1 MVASVT
7 LYYETGLS
15 PGNCLDSIS
24 KLSSLAFTS
33 KTFPNVAIKQDRG
46 RVDIRINATYADV
59 KNADYCKINS
69 TGYWVT
75 GIEMLNDH
83 CAMVLLQQD
92 YLTTIGVSNIS
103 IVSGWCT
110 RRSVSDD
117 TLFKNTLPENFTP
130 SQELVVS
137 GCTEISNGSSETGHI
152 NVLLCNLDILNLTDL
167 AKAYTATLAGKDV
180 NVVVPKLPAIT
191 DGGTKYYFHPQGV
204 SNTYSTN
211 IAMTKA
217 FNPNNTKVKEGV
229 SEVRAL
235 GIESCIGAS
244 YNLPLQWVD
253 ATEDGNGVYTMFVD
267 KWKNTKSALSTHWGS
282 YKNNKVYSGQ
292 FQSIVCYSI
301 CSGEQNTFRVEDI
314 INDDGNISWTLFA
327 DLRYN
332 GYPACKP
339 SIYKNKG
346 NNSMFGVVKGAGWQ
360 QTPFMYTYGSSG
372 YAVGL
377 QSAAQNYAAN
387 QLGVIG
393 GLAGNLI
400 NIGSMAN
407 SAALSNAAN
416 LHAYNQHV
424 LANAGNSV
432 AEDQR
437 NYLGSS
443 QWASY
448 KANMYNIGTNL
459 VSSGISAGAQ
469 LAMNRVNFND
479 NVRSLLKATPEIQF
493 PVVPQLQDFIGNKF
507 YEMHYRLSNT
517 DMTRFDNY
525 LTQFGYAVSERL
537 TTDCFTGRTHFNYVQ
552 GEDVTLNSSAPLY
565 LCNGAAE
572 QIMNGVR
579 IWHTKPSSS
588 ALIDNPIA

>member
-24 KLSSLAFTS
+24 KLSSLAFTA

-46 RVDIRINATYADV
+46 RVDIKINATYADV

-69 TGYWVT
+69 SGYWVT
-75 GIEMLNDH
+75 GINMLNDH
-83 CAMVLLQQD
+83 CAMILLQQD
-92 YLTTIGVSNIS
+92 YLTTIGVSNLS

-180 NVVVPKLPAIT
+180 NVVVPKLPSIS
-191 DGGTKYYFHPQGV
+191 DGGTKYYFHPQGA

-282 YKNNKVYSGQ
+282 YKVYSGQ

-314 INDDGNISWTLFA
+314 VNSDGNIIWTLFA

-339 SIYKNKG
+339 STYRNKQ
-346 NNSMFGVVKGAGWQ
+346 NSSMFGVVKGANWQ

-377 QSAAQNYAAN
+377 QSAAQNYVAN
-387 QLGVIG
+387 QLGVAG
-393 GLAGNLI
+393 GIVGSGA
-400 NIGSMAN
+400 NIVSGM
-407 SAALSNAAN
+407 
-416 LHAYNQHV
+416 
-424 LANAGNSV
+424 
-432 AEDQR
+432 
-437 NYLGSS
+437 
-443 QWASY
+443 
-448 KANMYNIGTNL
+448 
-459 VSSGISAGAQ
+459 VSSDLSGGEAQANNFALGTKIVSNGISAGAR

-479 NVRSLLKATPEIQF
+479 SVRSLLKATPEIQF
-493 PVVPQLQDFIGNKF
+493 PVVPQLQDFVGNKF

-525 LTQFGYAVSERL
+525 LTQFGYAVSEKL
-537 TTDCFTGRTHFNYVQ
+537 TTACFTGRTHFNYVQ
-552 GEDVTLNSSAPLY
+552 GEDVTLNATAPLY
-565 LCNGAAE
+565 LRNGAAE

-588 ALIDNPIA
+588 ALVDNPIA

>member
-24 KLSSLAFTS
+24 KLSSLAFTA

-69 TGYWVT
+69 SGYWVT
-75 GIEMLNDH
+75 GINMLNDH

-92 YLTTIGVSNIS
+92 YLTTIGVSNLS

-180 NVVVPKLPAIT
+180 NVVVPKLPSIS
-191 DGGTKYYFHPQGV
+191 DGGTKYYFHPQGA

-267 KWKNTKSALSTHWGS
+267 KWKNTKSSLSTHWGS

-301 CSGEQNTFRVEDI
+301 CSGEQNTFKVEDI
-314 INDDGNISWTLFA
+314 INSDGDITWTLFA

-339 SIYKNKG
+339 STYRSKHNS
-346 NNSMFGVVKGAGWQ
+346 SMFGVVKGANWQ

-372 YAVGL
+372 YAVGI
-377 QSAAQNYAAN
+377 QSAAQNYVAN
-387 QLGVIG
+387 QLGVAG
-393 GLAGNLI
+393 GIVGSGANIVSGMVGSDLSGGEAQANNLALGTKI
-400 NIGSMAN
+400 V
-407 SAALSNAAN
+407 SN
-416 LHAYNQHV
+416 
-424 LANAGNSV
+424 
-432 AEDQR
+432 
-437 NYLGSS
+437 
-443 QWASY
+443 
-448 KANMYNIGTNL
+448 
-459 VSSGISAGAQ
+459 GISAGAR

-525 LTQFGYAVSERL
+525 LTQFGYAVSEKL
-537 TTDCFTGRTHFNYVQ
+537 TTACFTGRTHFNYVQ
-552 GEDVTLNSSAPLY
+552 GEDVTLNATAPLY
-565 LCNGAAE
+565 LRNGAAE

-588 ALIDNPIA
+588 ALVDNPIA

>member
-24 KLSSLAFTS
+24 KLSSLAFTA

-69 TGYWVT
+69 SGYWVT
-75 GIEMLNDH
+75 GINMLNDH

-92 YLTTIGVSNIS
+92 YLTTIGVSNLS

-130 SQELVVS
+130 SQELVVE
-137 GCTEISNGSSETGHI
+137 GCNEISNGSSETGHI
-152 NVLLCNLDILNLTDL
+152 NVLLCNLDILNLKDL
-167 AKAYTATLAGKDV
+167 AKAYTATLAGMDTYV
-180 NVVVPKLPAIT
+180 IVPKLPAIT

-253 ATEDGNGVYTMFVD
+253 ATEDGNGVYTRFID
-267 KWKNTKSALSTHWGS
+267 KWKSTKSSLSTHWGS

-301 CSGEQNTFRVEDI
+301 CSGEQSTFKVEDI
-314 INDDGNISWTLFA
+314 INSDGNIVWTLFA

-339 SIYKNKG
+339 STYKKKG
-346 NNSMFGVVKGAGWQ
+346 NDSMFGVVKGANWQ

-377 QSAAQNYAAN
+377 QSAAQNYATN
-387 QLGVIG
+387 KLGILG
-393 GLAGNLI
+393 GIVG
-400 NIGSMAN
+400 GS
-407 SAALSNAAN
+407 
-416 LHAYNQHV
+416 
-424 LANAGNSV
+424 
-432 AEDQR
+432 
-437 NYLGSS
+437 
-443 QWASY
+443 
-448 KANMYNIGTNL
+448 ANMAAGLVGTDLSGGEAQANNL
-459 VSSGISAGAQ
+459 ATVTRAMTNGVSAGAR
-469 LAMNRVNFND
+469 LAMNRWDLNN
-479 NVRSLLKATPEIQF
+479 NVRSLLESTPEIQF
-493 PVVPQLQDFIGNKF
+493 PVIPQMQDFIGNKF
-507 YEMHYRLSNT
+507 YEMHYHLSKT

-525 LTQFGYAVSERL
+525 LTQFGYAVNEKL
-537 TTDCFTGRTHFNYVQ
+537 TTACFTGRTHFNYVQ
-552 GEDVTLNSSAPLY
+552 GEDVTLNATAPLY
-565 LCNGAAE
+565 LRNGAAE

-588 ALIDNPIA
+588 ALVDNPIA

>member
-24 KLSSLAFTS
+24 KLSSLAFTA

-46 RVDIRINATYADV
+46 RVDIKINATYADV

-69 TGYWVT
+69 SGYWVT
-75 GIEMLNDH
+75 GINMLNDH
-83 CAMVLLQQD
+83 CAMILLQQD
-92 YLTTIGVSNIS
+92 YLTTIGVSNLS

-180 NVVVPKLPAIT
+180 NVVVPKLPSIS
-191 DGGTKYYFHPQGV
+191 DGGTKYYFHPQGA

-267 KWKNTKSALSTHWGS
+267 KWKNTKSSLSTHWGS

-301 CSGEQNTFRVEDI
+301 CSGEQNTFKVEDI
-314 INDDGNISWTLFA
+314 VNSDGNITWTLFA

-339 SIYKNKG
+339 STYRNKN
-346 NNSMFGVVKGAGWQ
+346 NSSMFGVVKGANWQ

-377 QSAAQNYAAN
+377 QSAAQNYVAN
-387 QLGVIG
+387 QLGVAG
-393 GLAGNLI
+393 GIVGSGANIVSGM
-400 NIGSMAN
+400 IGSDLSGGEAQAN
-407 SAALSNAAN
+407 NFALGTKIVSNG
-416 LHAYNQHV
+416 V
-424 LANAGNSV
+424 
-432 AEDQR
+432 
-437 NYLGSS
+437 
-443 QWASY
+443 
-448 KANMYNIGTNL
+448 
-459 VSSGISAGAQ
+459 SAGAR

-493 PVVPQLQDFIGNKF
+493 PVIPQLQDFVGNKF
-507 YEMHYRLSNT
+507 YELHYRLSNT

-525 LTQFGYAVSERL
+525 LTQFGYAVSEKL
-537 TTDCFTGRTHFNYVQ
+537 TTACFTGRTHFNYVQ
-552 GEDVTLNSSAPLY
+552 GEDVTLNATAPLY
-565 LCNGAAE
+565 LRNGAAE

-588 ALIDNPIA
+588 ALVDNPIA

>member
-24 KLSSLAFTS
+24 KLSSLAFTA

-46 RVDIRINATYADV
+46 RVDIKINATYADV

-69 TGYWVT
+69 SGYWVT
-75 GIEMLNDH
+75 GINMLNDH

-92 YLTTIGVSNIS
+92 YLTTIGISNLS

-180 NVVVPKLPAIT
+180 NVVVPKLPSIS
-191 DGGTKYYFHPQGV
+191 DGGTKYYFHPQGA

-267 KWKNTKSALSTHWGS
+267 KWKNTKSSLSTHWGS

-301 CSGEQNTFRVEDI
+301 CSGEQNTFKVEDI
-314 INDDGNISWTLFA
+314 VNSDGNIVWTLFA

-339 SIYKNKG
+339 STYRNKQ
-346 NNSMFGVVKGAGWQ
+346 NSSMFGVVKGANWQ

-377 QSAAQNYAAN
+377 QSAAQNYVAN
-387 QLGVIG
+387 QLGVAG
-393 GLAGNLI
+393 GIVGSGA
-400 NIGSMAN
+400 NIVSGMVGSDLSGGEAQAN
-407 SAALSNAAN
+407 NFALGTKIVSN
-416 LHAYNQHV
+416 
-424 LANAGNSV
+424 
-432 AEDQR
+432 
-437 NYLGSS
+437 
-443 QWASY
+443 
-448 KANMYNIGTNL
+448 
-459 VSSGISAGAQ
+459 GISAGAR

-493 PVVPQLQDFIGNKF
+493 PVIPQLQDFVGNKF
-507 YEMHYRLSNT
+507 YELHYRLSNT

-525 LTQFGYAVSERL
+525 LTQFGYAVSEKL
-537 TTDCFTGRTHFNYVQ
+537 TTACFTGRTHFNYVQ
-552 GEDVTLNSSAPLY
+552 GEDVTLNATAPLY
-565 LCNGAAE
+565 LRNGAAE

-588 ALIDNPIA
+588 ALVDNPIA

>member
-24 KLSSLAFTS
+24 KLSSLAFTA

-46 RVDIRINATYADV
+46 RVDIKINATYADV

-69 TGYWVT
+69 SGYWVT
-75 GIEMLNDH
+75 GINMLNDH

-92 YLTTIGVSNIS
+92 YLTTIGVANLS

-180 NVVVPKLPAIT
+180 NVVVPKLPSIS
-191 DGGTKYYFHPQGV
+191 DGGTKYYFHPQGA

-267 KWKNTKSALSTHWGS
+267 KWKNTKSSLSTHWGS

-314 INDDGNISWTLFA
+314 VNSDGNIIWTLFA

-339 SIYKNKG
+339 STYMSKQNS
-346 NNSMFGVVKGAGWQ
+346 SMFGVVKGANWQ

-377 QSAAQNYAAN
+377 QSAAQNYVAN
-387 QLGVIG
+387 QLGVAG
-393 GLAGNLI
+393 GIVGSGA
-400 NIGSMAN
+400 NIVSGMVGSDLSGGEAQAN
-407 SAALSNAAN
+407 NFALGTKIVSN
-416 LHAYNQHV
+416 
-424 LANAGNSV
+424 
-432 AEDQR
+432 
-437 NYLGSS
+437 
-443 QWASY
+443 
-448 KANMYNIGTNL
+448 
-459 VSSGISAGAQ
+459 GISAGAR

-493 PVVPQLQDFIGNKF
+493 PVIPQLQDFIGNKF

-525 LTQFGYAVSERL
+525 LTQFGYAVSEKL
-537 TTDCFTGRTHFNYVQ
+537 TTACFTGRTHFNYVQ
-552 GEDVTLNSSAPLY
+552 GEDVTLNATAPLY
-565 LCNGAAE
+565 LRNGAAE

>member
-24 KLSSLAFTS
+24 KLSSLAFTA

-46 RVDIRINATYADV
+46 RVDIKINATYADV

-69 TGYWVT
+69 SGYWVT
-75 GIEMLNDH
+75 GINMLNDH
-83 CAMVLLQQD
+83 CAMILLQQD
-92 YLTTIGVSNIS
+92 YLTTIGISNLS

-180 NVVVPKLPAIT
+180 NVVVPKLPSIS
-191 DGGTKYYFHPQGV
+191 DGGTKYYFHPQGA

-253 ATEDGNGVYTMFVD
+253 ATEDGNGVYTRFVD
-267 KWKNTKSALSTHWGS
+267 KWKNTKSTLSTHWGS

-314 INDDGNISWTLFA
+314 INSDGDITWTLFA

-339 SIYKNKG
+339 STYRNKN
-346 NNSMFGVVKGAGWQ
+346 NSSMFGVVKGANWQ

-377 QSAAQNYAAN
+377 QSAAQNYVAN
-387 QLGVIG
+387 QLGVAG
-393 GLAGNLI
+393 GIVGSGA
-400 NIGSMAN
+400 NIVSGM
-407 SAALSNAAN
+407 
-416 LHAYNQHV
+416 
-424 LANAGNSV
+424 
-432 AEDQR
+432 
-437 NYLGSS
+437 
-443 QWASY
+443 
-448 KANMYNIGTNL
+448 
-459 VSSGISAGAQ
+459 VSSDLSGGEAQANNFALGTKIVSNGVSAGAR

-493 PVVPQLQDFIGNKF
+493 PVIPQLQDFVGNKF
-507 YEMHYRLSNT
+507 YELHYRLSNT

-525 LTQFGYAVSERL
+525 LTQFGYAVSEKL
-537 TTDCFTGRTHFNYVQ
+537 TTACFTGRTHFNYVQ
-552 GEDVTLNSSAPLY
+552 GEDVTLNATAPLY
-565 LCNGAAE
+565 LRNGAAE

-588 ALIDNPIA
+588 ALVDNPIA

>member
-24 KLSSLAFTS
+24 KLSSLAFTA

-46 RVDIRINATYADV
+46 RVDIKINATYADV

-69 TGYWVT
+69 SGYWVT
-75 GIEMLNDH
+75 GINMLNDH
-83 CAMVLLQQD
+83 CAMILLQHD
-92 YLTTIGVSNIS
+92 YLTTIGVANLS

-167 AKAYTATLAGKDV
+167 AKAYTATLAGKDF
-180 NVVVPKLPAIT
+180 NVVVPKLPSIS
-191 DGGTKYYFHPQGV
+191 DGGTKYYFHPQGA

-253 ATEDGNGVYTMFVD
+253 ATEDGNGVYTRFVD
-267 KWKNTKSALSTHWGS
+267 KWKNTKSSLSTHWGS

-301 CSGEQNTFRVEDI
+301 CSGEQNTFKVEDVV
-314 INDDGNISWTLFA
+314 NSDGEILWTLFA

-339 SIYKNKG
+339 STYRSKTNS
-346 NNSMFGVVKGAGWQ
+346 SMFGVVKGANWQ

-377 QSAAQNYAAN
+377 QSAAQNYATNRLGILGGILGGSAN
-387 QLGVIG
+387 MAA
-393 GLAGNLI
+393 GL
-400 NIGSMAN
+400 
-407 SAALSNAAN
+407 
-416 LHAYNQHV
+416 
-424 LANAGNSV
+424 
-432 AEDQR
+432 
-437 NYLGSS
+437 LGSDLS
-443 QWASY
+443 GGEAQANNLASVTR
-448 KANMYNIGTNL
+448 AMSNG
-459 VSSGISAGAQ
+459 VSAGAR
-469 LAMNRVNFND
+469 LAMNRWDLNN
-479 NVRSLLKATPEIQF
+479 NVRSLFKSTPEIQF
-493 PVVPQLQDFIGNKF
+493 PVIPQLQDFIGNKF

-525 LTQFGYAVSERL
+525 LTQFGYAVSEKL
-537 TTDCFTGRTHFNYVQ
+537 TTACFTGRTHFNYVQ
-552 GEDVTLNSSAPLY
+552 GEDVTLNATAPLY
-565 LCNGAAE
+565 LRNGAAE

-588 ALIDNPIA
+588 ALVDNPIA

>member
-24 KLSSLAFTS
+24 KLSSLAFTA

-46 RVDIRINATYADV
+46 RVDIKINATYADV

-69 TGYWVT
+69 SGYWVT
-75 GIEMLNDH
+75 GINMLNDH
-83 CAMVLLQQD
+83 CAMILLQQD
-92 YLTTIGVSNIS
+92 YLTTIGVANLS

-137 GCTEISNGSSETGHI
+137 GCKEISNGSSETGHI

-167 AKAYTATLAGKDV
+167 AKAYTATLAGKDF
-180 NVVVPKLPAIT
+180 NVVVPKLPSIS
-191 DGGTKYYFHPQGV
+191 DGGTKYYFHPQGA

-267 KWKNTKSALSTHWGS
+267 KWKNTKSSLSTHWGS

-301 CSGEQNTFRVEDI
+301 CSGEQNTFKVEDVV
-314 INDDGNISWTLFA
+314 NSDGEILWTLFA

-339 SIYKNKG
+339 STYRSKTNS
-346 NNSMFGVVKGAGWQ
+346 SMFGVVKGANWQ

-377 QSAAQNYAAN
+377 QSAAQNYATNRLGILGGILGGSAN
-387 QLGVIG
+387 MAA
-393 GLAGNLI
+393 GL
-400 NIGSMAN
+400 
-407 SAALSNAAN
+407 
-416 LHAYNQHV
+416 
-424 LANAGNSV
+424 
-432 AEDQR
+432 
-437 NYLGSS
+437 LGSDLS
-443 QWASY
+443 GGEAQANNLASVTR
-448 KANMYNIGTNL
+448 AMSNG
-459 VSSGISAGAQ
+459 VSAGAR
-469 LAMNRVNFND
+469 LAMNRWDLNN
-479 NVRSLLKATPEIQF
+479 NVRSLLKSTPEIQF
-493 PVVPQLQDFIGNKF
+493 PVIPQLQDFIGNKF

-525 LTQFGYAVSERL
+525 LTQFGYAVSEKL
-537 TTDCFTGRTHFNYVQ
+537 TTACFTGRTHFNYVQ
-552 GEDVTLNSSAPLY
+552 GEDVTLNATAPLY
-565 LCNGAAE
+565 LRNGAAE

-588 ALIDNPIA
+588 ALVDNPIA

>member
-24 KLSSLAFTS
+24 KLSSLAFTA

-46 RVDIRINATYADV
+46 RVDIKINATYADV

-69 TGYWVT
+69 SGYWVT
-75 GIEMLNDH
+75 GINMLNDH
-83 CAMVLLQQD
+83 CAMILLQQD
-92 YLTTIGVSNIS
+92 YLTTIGVSNLS

-180 NVVVPKLPAIT
+180 NVVVPKLPSIS
-191 DGGTKYYFHPQGV
+191 DGGTKYYFHPQGA

-217 FNPNNTKVKEGV
+217 FNPNNTKVKKGV
-229 SEVRAL
+229 SEIRAL

-253 ATEDGNGVYTMFVD
+253 ATEDGDGVYTMFVD
-267 KWKNTKSALSTHWGS
+267 KWKNTKSSLSTHWGS

-301 CSGEQNTFRVEDI
+301 CSGEQNTFKVEDVV
-314 INDDGNISWTLFA
+314 NSDGDITWTLFA

-339 SIYKNKG
+339 STYRNKH
-346 NNSMFGVVKGAGWQ
+346 NSSMFGVVKGANWQ

-377 QSAAQNYAAN
+377 QSAAQNYVAN
-387 QLGVIG
+387 QLGVAG
-393 GLAGNLI
+393 GI
-400 NIGSMAN
+400 IGSGAN
-407 SAALSNAAN
+407 IVSGMVGSDLSGGEAQANNLALGTKIVSN
-416 LHAYNQHV
+416 
-424 LANAGNSV
+424 
-432 AEDQR
+432 
-437 NYLGSS
+437 
-443 QWASY
+443 
-448 KANMYNIGTNL
+448 
-459 VSSGISAGAQ
+459 GISAGAR

-525 LTQFGYAVSERL
+525 LTQFGYAVSEKL
-537 TTDCFTGRTHFNYVQ
+537 TTACFTGRTHFNYVQ
-552 GEDVTLNSSAPLY
+552 GEDVTLNATAPLY
-565 LCNGAAE
+565 LRNGAAE

-588 ALIDNPIA
+588 ALVDNPIA

>member
-24 KLSSLAFTS
+24 KLSSLSFTA

-69 TGYWVT
+69 SGYWVT
-75 GIEMLNDH
+75 GINMLNDH

-92 YLTTIGVSNIS
+92 YLTTIGVSNLS

-180 NVVVPKLPAIT
+180 NVVVPKLPSIS
-191 DGGTKYYFHPQGV
+191 DGGTKYYFHPQGA

-267 KWKNTKSALSTHWGS
+267 KWKNTKSSLSTHWGS

-314 INDDGNISWTLFA
+314 INSDGDITWTLFA

-339 SIYKNKG
+339 STYMSKHNS
-346 NNSMFGVVKGAGWQ
+346 SMFGVVKGANWQ

-377 QSAAQNYAAN
+377 QSAAQNYVAN
-387 QLGVIG
+387 QLGVAG
-393 GLAGNLI
+393 GIVGSGA
-400 NIGSMAN
+400 NIVSGMVGSDLSGGEAQAN
-407 SAALSNAAN
+407 NFALGTKIVSN
-416 LHAYNQHV
+416 
-424 LANAGNSV
+424 
-432 AEDQR
+432 
-437 NYLGSS
+437 
-443 QWASY
+443 
-448 KANMYNIGTNL
+448 
-459 VSSGISAGAQ
+459 GISAGAR

-525 LTQFGYAVSERL
+525 LTQFGYAVSEKL
-537 TTDCFTGRTHFNYVQ
+537 TTACFTGRTHFNYVQ
-552 GEDVTLNSSAPLY
+552 GEDVTLNATAPLY
-565 LCNGAAE
+565 LRNGAAE

-588 ALIDNPIA
+588 ALVDNPIA

>member
-24 KLSSLAFTS
+24 KLSSLAFTA

-46 RVDIRINATYADV
+46 RVDIKINATYADV

-69 TGYWVT
+69 SGYWVT
-75 GIEMLNDH
+75 GINMLNDH

-92 YLTTIGVSNIS
+92 YLTTIGVSNLS

-180 NVVVPKLPAIT
+180 NVVVPKLPSIT
-191 DGGTKYYFHPQGV
+191 DGGTKYYFHPQGA

-217 FNPNNTKVKEGV
+217 FNPNKTKVKEGV

-301 CSGEQNTFRVEDI
+301 CSGEQNTFKVEDI
-314 INDDGNISWTLFA
+314 VNSDGDITWTLFA

-339 SIYKNKG
+339 STYRNKH
-346 NNSMFGVVKGAGWQ
+346 NSSMFGVVKGANWQ

-377 QSAAQNYAAN
+377 QSAAQNYVAN
-387 QLGVIG
+387 QLGVAG
-393 GLAGNLI
+393 GIVGSGANIVSGM
-400 NIGSMAN
+400 IGSDLSGGEAQAN
-407 SAALSNAAN
+407 NLALGTKIVSN
-416 LHAYNQHV
+416 
-424 LANAGNSV
+424 
-432 AEDQR
+432 
-437 NYLGSS
+437 
-443 QWASY
+443 
-448 KANMYNIGTNL
+448 
-459 VSSGISAGAQ
+459 GISAGAR

-525 LTQFGYAVSERL
+525 LTQFGYAVSEKL
-537 TTDCFTGRTHFNYVQ
+537 TTACFTGRTHFNYVQ
-552 GEDVTLNSSAPLY
+552 GEDVTLNATAPLY
-565 LCNGAAE
+565 LRNGAAE

-588 ALIDNPIA
+588 ALVDNPIA

>member
-24 KLSSLAFTS
+24 KLSSLAFTA

-46 RVDIRINATYADV
+46 RVDIKINATYADV

-69 TGYWVT
+69 SGYWVT
-75 GIEMLNDH
+75 GINMLNDH
-83 CAMVLLQQD
+83 CAMILLQQD
-92 YLTTIGVSNIS
+92 YLTTIGVSNLS

-167 AKAYTATLAGKDV
+167 AKAYTATLAGKDF
-180 NVVVPKLPAIT
+180 NVVVPKLPSIS
-191 DGGTKYYFHPQGV
+191 DGGTKYYFHPQGA

-267 KWKNTKSALSTHWGS
+267 KWKNTKSSLSTHWGS

-314 INDDGNISWTLFA
+314 VNSDGNITWTLFA

-339 SIYKNKG
+339 STYRSKTNS
-346 NNSMFGVVKGAGWQ
+346 SMFGVVKGANWQ

-372 YAVGL
+372 YAVGI
-377 QSAAQNYAAN
+377 QSAAQNYATN
-387 QLGVIG
+387 RLGILG
-393 GLAGNLI
+393 GILG
-400 NIGSMAN
+400 GS
-407 SAALSNAAN
+407 
-416 LHAYNQHV
+416 
-424 LANAGNSV
+424 
-432 AEDQR
+432 
-437 NYLGSS
+437 
-443 QWASY
+443 
-448 KANMYNIGTNL
+448 ANMAAGLLGTDLSGGEAQANNL
-459 VSSGISAGAQ
+459 ASVTRAMSNGVSAGAR
-469 LAMNRVNFND
+469 LAMNRWDLNN
-479 NVRSLLKATPEIQF
+479 NVRSLLKSTPEIQF
-493 PVVPQLQDFIGNKF
+493 PVIPQLQDFIGNKF

-525 LTQFGYAVSERL
+525 LTQFGYAVSEKL
-537 TTDCFTGRTHFNYVQ
+537 TTACFTGRTHFNYVQ
-552 GEDVTLNSSAPLY
+552 GEDVTLNATAPLY
-565 LCNGAAE
+565 LRNGAAE

-588 ALIDNPIA
+588 ALVDNPIA

>member
-24 KLSSLAFTS
+24 KLSSLAFTA

-46 RVDIRINATYADV
+46 RVDIKINATYADV

-69 TGYWVT
+69 SGYWVT
-75 GIEMLNDH
+75 GINMLNDH

-92 YLTTIGVSNIS
+92 YLTTIGVSNLS

-180 NVVVPKLPAIT
+180 NVVVPKLPSIS
-191 DGGTKYYFHPQGV
+191 DGGTKYYFHPQGA

-267 KWKNTKSALSTHWGS
+267 KWKNTKSSLSTHWGS

-301 CSGEQNTFRVEDI
+301 CSGEQNTFKVEDVV
-314 INDDGNISWTLFA
+314 NSDGEILWTLFA

-339 SIYKNKG
+339 STYRSKKNS
-346 NNSMFGVVKGAGWQ
+346 SMFGVVKGANWQ

-377 QSAAQNYAAN
+377 QSAAQNYVAN
-387 QLGVIG
+387 QLGVAG
-393 GLAGNLI
+393 GIVGSGA
-400 NIGSMAN
+400 NIVSGMVGSDLSGGEAQAN
-407 SAALSNAAN
+407 NFALGTKIVSN
-416 LHAYNQHV
+416 
-424 LANAGNSV
+424 
-432 AEDQR
+432 
-437 NYLGSS
+437 
-443 QWASY
+443 
-448 KANMYNIGTNL
+448 
-459 VSSGISAGAQ
+459 GISAGAR

-479 NVRSLLKATPEIQF
+479 SVRSLLKATPEIQF

-525 LTQFGYAVSERL
+525 LTQFGYAVSEKL
-537 TTDCFTGRTHFNYVQ
+537 TTACFTGRTHFNYVQ
-552 GEDVTLNSSAPLY
+552 GEDVTLNATAPLY
-565 LCNGAAE
+565 LRNGAAE

-588 ALIDNPIA
+588 ALVDNPIA

>member
-24 KLSSLAFTS
+24 KLSSLAFTA

-69 TGYWVT
+69 SGYWVT
-75 GIEMLNDH
+75 GINMLNDH

-92 YLTTIGVSNIS
+92 YLTTIGVSNLS

-180 NVVVPKLPAIT
+180 NVVVPKLPSIT
-191 DGGTKYYFHPQGV
+191 DGGTKYYFHPQGA

-267 KWKNTKSALSTHWGS
+267 KWKNTKSSLSTHWGS

-301 CSGEQNTFRVEDI
+301 CSGEQNTFKVEDI
-314 INDDGNISWTLFA
+314 INSDGDITWTLFA

-339 SIYKNKG
+339 STYRNKQ
-346 NNSMFGVVKGAGWQ
+346 NSSMFGVVKGANWQ

-377 QSAAQNYAAN
+377 QSAAQNYVAN
-387 QLGVIG
+387 QLGVAG
-393 GLAGNLI
+393 GIVGSGANIVSGMVGSDLSGGEAQANNLALGTKI
-400 NIGSMAN
+400 V
-407 SAALSNAAN
+407 SN
-416 LHAYNQHV
+416 
-424 LANAGNSV
+424 
-432 AEDQR
+432 
-437 NYLGSS
+437 
-443 QWASY
+443 
-448 KANMYNIGTNL
+448 
-459 VSSGISAGAQ
+459 GISAGAR

-525 LTQFGYAVSERL
+525 LTQFGYAVSEKL
-537 TTDCFTGRTHFNYVQ
+537 TTACFTGRTHFNYVQ
-552 GEDVTLNSSAPLY
+552 GEDVTLNATAPLY
-565 LCNGAAE
+565 LRNGAAE

-588 ALIDNPIA
+588 ALVDNPIA

>member
-24 KLSSLAFTS
+24 KLSSLAFTA

-69 TGYWVT
+69 SGYWVT
-75 GIEMLNDH
+75 GINMLNDH

-92 YLTTIGVSNIS
+92 YLTTIGVANLS

-130 SQELVVS
+130 SQELVVE

-180 NVVVPKLPAIT
+180 NVVVPQLPSIS
-191 DGGTKYYFHPQGV
+191 DGGTKYYFHPQGA

-217 FNPNNTKVKEGV
+217 FNPNNTKVKKGV
-229 SEVRAL
+229 SEIRAL

-253 ATEDGNGVYTMFVD
+253 ATEDSNGAYTMFVD
-267 KWKNTKSALSTHWGS
+267 KWKNTKSALKTHWGS

-301 CSGEQNTFRVEDI
+301 CSGEQSTFKVEDV
-314 INDDGNISWTLFA
+314 INSDGDILWTLFA

-339 SIYKNKG
+339 STYRSKHNS
-346 NNSMFGVVKGAGWQ
+346 SMFGVVKGANWQ

-372 YAVGL
+372 YAVGI
-377 QSAAQNYAAN
+377 QSAAQNYATN
-387 QLGVIG
+387 KLGILG
-393 GLAGNLI
+393 GIAG
-400 NIGSMAN
+400 GS
-407 SAALSNAAN
+407 
-416 LHAYNQHV
+416 
-424 LANAGNSV
+424 
-432 AEDQR
+432 
-437 NYLGSS
+437 
-443 QWASY
+443 
-448 KANMYNIGTNL
+448 ANMAAGLLGTDLSGGEAQANNL
-459 VSSGISAGAQ
+459 ATVTRAMTNGVSAGAR
-469 LAMNRVNFND
+469 LAMNRWDLNN
-479 NVRSLLKATPEIQF
+479 NVRSLLKSTPEIQF
-493 PVVPQLQDFIGNKF
+493 PVIPQMQDFIGNKF
-507 YEMHYRLSNT
+507 YEMHYHLSKT

-525 LTQFGYAVSERL
+525 LTQFGYAVNEKL
-537 TTDCFTGRTHFNYVQ
+537 TTACFTGRTHFNYVQ
-552 GEDVTLNSSAPLY
+552 GEDVTLNATAPLY
-565 LCNGAAE
+565 LRNGAAE

-588 ALIDNPIA
+588 ALVDNPIA

>member
-24 KLSSLAFTS
+24 KLSSLAFTA

-69 TGYWVT
+69 SGYWVT
-75 GIEMLNDH
+75 GINMLNDH

-92 YLTTIGVSNIS
+92 YLTTIGVSNLS

-152 NVLLCNLDILNLTDL
+152 NVLLCNLDILNLKDL
-167 AKAYTATLAGKDV
+167 AKAYTATLAGKDTYV
-180 NVVVPKLPAIT
+180 IVPKLPAIT
-191 DGGTKYYFHPQGV
+191 DGGTKYYFHPQGA

-229 SEVRAL
+229 SEIRAL

-253 ATEDGNGVYTMFVD
+253 ATEDGNGVYTRFVD
-267 KWKNTKSALSTHWGS
+267 KWKNTKSSLSTHWGS

-301 CSGEQNTFRVEDI
+301 CSGEQSTFKVEDI
-314 INDDGNISWTLFA
+314 INSDGNIVWTLFA

-339 SIYKNKG
+339 STYKNKG
-346 NNSMFGVVKGAGWQ
+346 NNSMFGVVKGANWQ

-377 QSAAQNYAAN
+377 QSAAQNYATN
-387 QLGVIG
+387 KLGILG
-393 GLAGNLI
+393 GIVG
-400 NIGSMAN
+400 GS
-407 SAALSNAAN
+407 
-416 LHAYNQHV
+416 
-424 LANAGNSV
+424 
-432 AEDQR
+432 
-437 NYLGSS
+437 
-443 QWASY
+443 
-448 KANMYNIGTNL
+448 ANMAAGLVGTDLSGGEAQANNL
-459 VSSGISAGAQ
+459 ATVTRAMTNGVSAGAR
-469 LAMNRVNFND
+469 LAMNRWDLNN
-479 NVRSLLKATPEIQF
+479 NVRSLLESTPEIQF
-493 PVVPQLQDFIGNKF
+493 PVIPQMQDFIGNKF
-507 YEMHYRLSNT
+507 YEMHYHLSKT

-525 LTQFGYAVSERL
+525 LTQFGYAVNEKL
-537 TTDCFTGRTHFNYVQ
+537 TTACFTGRTHFNYVQ
-552 GEDVTLNSSAPLY
+552 GEDVTLNATAPLY
-565 LCNGAAE
+565 LRNGAAE

-588 ALIDNPIA
+588 ALVDNPIA

>member
-24 KLSSLAFTS
+24 KLSSLAFTA

-69 TGYWVT
+69 SGYWVT
-75 GIEMLNDH
+75 GINMLNDH

-92 YLTTIGVSNIS
+92 YLTTIGVSNLS

-152 NVLLCNLDILNLTDL
+152 NVLLCNLDILNLKDL

-180 NVVVPKLPAIT
+180 NVVVPKLPSIS
-191 DGGTKYYFHPQGV
+191 DGGTKYYFHPQGA

-267 KWKNTKSALSTHWGS
+267 KWKNTKSSLSTHWGS

-301 CSGEQNTFRVEDI
+301 CSGEQNTFKVEDI
-314 INDDGNISWTLFA
+314 INSDGDITWTLFA

-339 SIYKNKG
+339 STYRSKHNS
-346 NNSMFGVVKGAGWQ
+346 SMFGVVKGANWQ

-372 YAVGL
+372 YAVGI
-377 QSAAQNYAAN
+377 QSAAQNYATN
-387 QLGVIG
+387 KLGILG
-393 GLAGNLI
+393 GI
-400 NIGSMAN
+400 
-407 SAALSNAAN
+407 
-416 LHAYNQHV
+416 V
-424 LANAGNSV
+424 
-432 AEDQR
+432 
-437 NYLGSS
+437 GSS
-443 QWASY
+443 
-448 KANMYNIGTNL
+448 ANMAAGLVGTDLSGGEAQANNL
-459 VSSGISAGAQ
+459 ATVTRAMTNGVSAGAR
-469 LAMNRVNFND
+469 LAMNRWDLNN
-479 NVRSLLKATPEIQF
+479 NVRSLLKSTPEIQF
-493 PVVPQLQDFIGNKF
+493 PVIPQMQDFIGNKF
-507 YEMHYRLSNT
+507 YEMHYHLSKT

-525 LTQFGYAVSERL
+525 LTQFGYAVNEKL
-537 TTDCFTGRTHFNYVQ
+537 TTACFTGRTHFNYVQ
-552 GEDVTLNSSAPLY
+552 GEDVTLNATAPLY
-565 LCNGAAE
+565 LRNGAAE

-588 ALIDNPIA
+588 ALVDNPIA

>member
-24 KLSSLAFTS
+24 KLSSLAFTA

-46 RVDIRINATYADV
+46 RVDVRINATYADV

-69 TGYWVT
+69 SGYWVT
-75 GIEMLNDH
+75 GINMLNDH

-92 YLTTIGVSNIS
+92 YLTTIGVSNLS

-180 NVVVPKLPAIT
+180 NVVVPKLPSIS
-191 DGGTKYYFHPQGV
+191 DGGTKYYFHPQGA

-267 KWKNTKSALSTHWGS
+267 KWKNTKSDLSTHWGS

-301 CSGEQNTFRVEDI
+301 CSGEQNTFKVEDI
-314 INDDGNISWTLFA
+314 INSDGDITWTLFA

-339 SIYKNKG
+339 STYRNKY
-346 NNSMFGVVKGAGWQ
+346 NSSMFGVVKGANWQ

-377 QSAAQNYAAN
+377 QSAAQNYVAN
-387 QLGVIG
+387 QLGVAG
-393 GLAGNLI
+393 GIVGSGA
-400 NIGSMAN
+400 NIVSGMVGSDLSGGEAQAN
-407 SAALSNAAN
+407 NFALGTKIVSN
-416 LHAYNQHV
+416 
-424 LANAGNSV
+424 
-432 AEDQR
+432 
-437 NYLGSS
+437 
-443 QWASY
+443 
-448 KANMYNIGTNL
+448 
-459 VSSGISAGAQ
+459 GISAGAR

-525 LTQFGYAVSERL
+525 LTQFGYAVSEKL
-537 TTDCFTGRTHFNYVQ
+537 TTACFTGRTHFNYVQ
-552 GEDVTLNSSAPLY
+552 GEDVTLNATAPLY
-565 LCNGAAE
+565 LRNGAAE

-588 ALIDNPIA
+588 ALVDNPIA

>member
-24 KLSSLAFTS
+24 KLSSLAFTA

-46 RVDIRINATYADV
+46 RVDIKINATYADV

-69 TGYWVT
+69 SGYWVT
-75 GIEMLNDH
+75 GINMLNDH
-83 CAMVLLQQD
+83 CAMILLQQD
-92 YLTTIGVSNIS
+92 YLTTIGISNLS

-130 SQELVVS
+130 SQELVVD

-167 AKAYTATLAGKDV
+167 AKAYTATLAGKNV
-180 NVVVPKLPAIT
+180 NVVVPKLPSIT
-191 DGGTKYYFHPQGV
+191 DGGTKYYFHPQGA

-267 KWKNTKSALSTHWGS
+267 KWKNTKSSLSTHWGS

-314 INDDGNISWTLFA
+314 VNSDGNIVWTLFA

-339 SIYKNKG
+339 SAYMSKKNS
-346 NNSMFGVVKGAGWQ
+346 SMFGVVKGANWQ

-377 QSAAQNYAAN
+377 QSAAQNYVAN
-387 QLGVIG
+387 QLGVAG
-393 GLAGNLI
+393 GIVGSGA
-400 NIGSMAN
+400 NIVSGMVGSDLSGGEAQAN
-407 SAALSNAAN
+407 NFALGTKIVSN
-416 LHAYNQHV
+416 
-424 LANAGNSV
+424 
-432 AEDQR
+432 
-437 NYLGSS
+437 
-443 QWASY
+443 
-448 KANMYNIGTNL
+448 
-459 VSSGISAGAQ
+459 GISAGAR
-469 LAMNRVNFND
+469 LAMNRINFND

-493 PVVPQLQDFIGNKF
+493 PVIPQLQDFIGNKF
-507 YEMHYRLSNT
+507 YEMHFRLSNT

-525 LTQFGYAVSERL
+525 LTQFGYAVSEKL
-537 TTDCFTGRTHFNYVQ
+537 TTACFTGRTHFNYVQ
-552 GEDVTLNSSAPLY
+552 GEDVTLNATAPLY
-565 LCNGAAE
+565 LRNGAAE

-588 ALIDNPIA
+588 ALVDNPIA

>member
-24 KLSSLAFTS
+24 KLSSLAFTA

-46 RVDIRINATYADV
+46 RVDIKINATYADV

-69 TGYWVT
+69 SGYWVT
-75 GIEMLNDH
+75 GINMLNDH

-92 YLTTIGVSNIS
+92 YLTTIGVSNLS

-152 NVLLCNLDILNLTDL
+152 NVLLCNLDVLNLTDL

-180 NVVVPKLPAIT
+180 NVVVPKLPSIS
-191 DGGTKYYFHPQGV
+191 DGGTKYYFHPQGA

-267 KWKNTKSALSTHWGS
+267 KWKNTKSSLSTHWGS

-314 INDDGNISWTLFA
+314 INSDGDITWTLFA

-339 SIYKNKG
+339 STYRNKN
-346 NNSMFGVVKGAGWQ
+346 NSSMFGVVKGANWQ

-377 QSAAQNYAAN
+377 QSAAQNYVAN
-387 QLGVIG
+387 QLGVAG
-393 GLAGNLI
+393 GIVGSGA
-400 NIGSMAN
+400 NIVSGM
-407 SAALSNAAN
+407 
-416 LHAYNQHV
+416 
-424 LANAGNSV
+424 
-432 AEDQR
+432 
-437 NYLGSS
+437 
-443 QWASY
+443 
-448 KANMYNIGTNL
+448 
-459 VSSGISAGAQ
+459 VSSDLSGGEAQANNFALGTKIVSNGVSAGAR

-493 PVVPQLQDFIGNKF
+493 PVIPQLQDFVGNKF
-507 YEMHYRLSNT
+507 YELHYRLSNT

-525 LTQFGYAVSERL
+525 LTQFGYAVSEKL
-537 TTDCFTGRTHFNYVQ
+537 TTACFTGRTHFNYVQ
-552 GEDVTLNSSAPLY
+552 GEDVTLNATAPLY
-565 LCNGAAE
+565 LRNGAAE

-588 ALIDNPIA
+588 ALVDNPIA

>member
-24 KLSSLAFTS
+24 KLSSLAFTA

-69 TGYWVT
+69 SGYWVT
-75 GIEMLNDH
+75 GINMLNDH

-92 YLTTIGVSNIS
+92 YLTTIGVSNLS

-130 SQELVVS
+130 SKELVVS

-180 NVVVPKLPAIT
+180 NVVVPKLPSIS
-191 DGGTKYYFHPQGV
+191 DGGTKYYFHPQGA

-267 KWKNTKSALSTHWGS
+267 KWKNTKSSLSTHWGS

-301 CSGEQNTFRVEDI
+301 CSGEQSTFKVEDI
-314 INDDGNISWTLFA
+314 INSDGDIIWTLFA

-339 SIYKNKG
+339 STYRSKHNS
-346 NNSMFGVVKGAGWQ
+346 SMFGVVKGANWQ

-372 YAVGL
+372 YAVGI

-387 QLGVIG
+387 MLGVAG
-393 GLAGNLI
+393 GIVGSGANIVSGMVGSDLSGGEAQANNLALGTKI
-400 NIGSMAN
+400 V
-407 SAALSNAAN
+407 SN
-416 LHAYNQHV
+416 
-424 LANAGNSV
+424 
-432 AEDQR
+432 
-437 NYLGSS
+437 
-443 QWASY
+443 
-448 KANMYNIGTNL
+448 
-459 VSSGISAGAQ
+459 GISAGAR

-525 LTQFGYAVSERL
+525 LTQFGYAVSEKL
-537 TTDCFTGRTHFNYVQ
+537 TTACFTGRTHFNYVQ
-552 GEDVTLNSSAPLY
+552 GEDVTLNATAPLY
-565 LCNGAAE
+565 LRNGAAE

-588 ALIDNPIA
+588 ALVDNPIA

>member
-24 KLSSLAFTS
+24 KLSSLAFTA

-46 RVDIRINATYADV
+46 RVDIKINATYADV

-69 TGYWVT
+69 SGYWVT
-75 GIEMLNDH
+75 GINMLNDH

-92 YLTTIGVSNIS
+92 YLTTIGVSNLS

-180 NVVVPKLPAIT
+180 NVVVPKLPSIS
-191 DGGTKYYFHPQGV
+191 DGGTKYYFHPQGA

-267 KWKNTKSALSTHWGS
+267 KWKNTKSSLSTHWGS

-301 CSGEQNTFRVEDI
+301 CSGEQNTFKVEDVV
-314 INDDGNISWTLFA
+314 NSDGEILWTLFA

-339 SIYKNKG
+339 STYRNKH
-346 NNSMFGVVKGAGWQ
+346 NSSMFGVVKGANWQ

-377 QSAAQNYAAN
+377 QSAAQNYVAN
-387 QLGVIG
+387 QLGVAG
-393 GLAGNLI
+393 GIVGSGANIVSGM
-400 NIGSMAN
+400 IGSDLSGGEAQAN
-407 SAALSNAAN
+407 NLALGTKIVSN
-416 LHAYNQHV
+416 
-424 LANAGNSV
+424 
-432 AEDQR
+432 
-437 NYLGSS
+437 
-443 QWASY
+443 
-448 KANMYNIGTNL
+448 
-459 VSSGISAGAQ
+459 GISAGAR

-525 LTQFGYAVSERL
+525 LTQFGYAVSEKL
-537 TTDCFTGRTHFNYVQ
+537 TTACFTGRTHFNYVQ
-552 GEDVTLNSSAPLY
+552 GEDVTLNATAPLY
-565 LCNGAAE
+565 LRNGAAE

-588 ALIDNPIA
+588 ALVDNPIA